1 MFYLT
6 YFMRILARTK
16 LQGES
21 LQVGKEVIMTISDP
35 IADTLTRIRNANMV
49 KHESVSMP
57 HSNLKEELIKVL
69 QKEGYVGSYVVEEK
83 DNFKFI
89 NLTLKYHNSQSVITG
104 LKRVSK
110 PGLRVYSKA
119 KNMPR
124 VFDGMGIAVI
134 STSKGL
140 MTEKEARANQLGGEV
155 LCYVW

>member
-1 MFYLT
+1 
-6 YFMRILARTK
+6 
-16 LQGES
+16 
-21 LQVGKEVIMTISDP
+21 MTINDP
-35 IADTLTRIRNANMV
+35 IADTLTRIRNAKLV

-57 HSNLKEELIKVL
+57 ASNLKEELIKVL
-69 QKEGYVGSYVVEEK
+69 QAEGYVDGYTVEEK
-83 DNFKFI
+83 DGFKFI
-89 NLTLKYHNSQSVITG
+89 NVTLKYLNGQSVITG
-104 LKRVSK
+104 LQRVSK

-140 MTEKEARANQLGGEV
+140 MTEKAARANKLGGEV